1 MCRSW
6 NGDFIFPRYVTYR
19 MSRDSNS
26 TESYQN
32 YSLDIE
38 KEDLPEA
45 FIDRL
50 EHVDEKGMVGNI
62 QLWTGARRNT
72 ATSFVYKGLTVIYM
86 TVMVLLYQI

>member
-1 MCRSW
+1 MKACQR
-6 NGDFIFPRYVTYR
+6 
-19 MSRDSNS
+19 
-26 TESYQN
+26 

-72 ATSFVYKGLTVIYM
+72 ATSFVYKGLTVIYF
-86 TVMVLLYQI
+86 VYQI